1 MSVGRQSLVLA
12 PFAIA
17 ARGVAFFIPAFLA
30 RWFGVDAMTD
40 AFYYALGTS
49 NFLLVLGAV
58 AVGTVLVPALADLR
72 ARAPERQGP
81 FLGAAAGGS
90 MVGAVII
97 GGAAAITFPL
107 LLPRITRFDPAT
119 QVHAARFAWELVP
132 FVAVVAFNA
141 VVRAA
146 VEVHGRYVRSAVSP
160 VVRTIALL
168 AVARM
173 LRDSGPTSLPVAMA
187 VGAVAEAGWLLI
199 SLRGTGIHPLPR
211 LALPAE
217 LKLAGLALVPVLVGE
232 SMVALNVWVDRLFAG
247 ALGEGTVSMLEYAD
261 RARVIP
267 QTLLEGSL
275 LVVAF
280 NTWARAR
287 AAGAGVERHRA
298 VATTIWWVALLS
310 PPVLAGMFVGRVAL
324 IRLLFEGGAF
334 TAAYTLPTAA
344 ALGAFLPGV
353 YCSLLGALVV
363 KAHIIERRYGLVMRL
378 GAVSLLLNLVLD
390 FALFRRFGLPGL
402 AAATS
407 LTNLVA
413 AGLAFHA
420 LLPELRGQLPARAVL
435 LVPLGLALAVLLA
448 LPSVTAPP
456 ASVADPRLWL
466 TAVPFLALLAAAAWR
481 ARRAP

>member
-17 ARGVAFFIPAFLA
+17 ARGVAFFIPALLA
-30 RWFGVDAMTD
+30 RWFGVDAVTD

-72 ARAPERQGP
+72 ATEPGRQSA
-81 FLGAAAGGS
+81 FLGAAAGWS
-90 MVGAVII
+90 MVGAIGI
-97 GGAAAITFPL
+97 GGGAALSFPV
-107 LLPRITRFDPAT
+107 LLPLITGFDTAT
-119 QVHAARFAWELVP
+119 QANASQFAWELVP
-132 FVAVVAFNA
+132 FVAIVAFNA

-160 VVRTIALL
+160 VVRTAALL
-168 AVARM
+168 GVAGLMRE
-173 LRDSGPTSLPVAMA
+173 GGAATLPVAMA
-187 VGAVAEAGWLLI
+187 AGATAEAGWLVL
-199 SLRGTGIHPLPR
+199 SLSGTGVRPLPR
-211 LALPAE
+211 LAMPAE
-217 LKLAGLALVPVLVGE
+217 LRLAGMALLPVLTGE

-247 ALGEGTVSMLEYAD
+247 ALAVGTVSMLEYAD

-280 NTWARAR
+280 NAWARAR
-287 AAGAGVERHRA
+287 AEGAGVERHRA
-298 VATTIWWVALLS
+298 VATTLWWVAILA
-310 PPVLAGMFVGRVAL
+310 PPVLGGMFVGRVAL
-324 IRLLFEGGAF
+324 IRLLFEGDAF
-334 TAAYTLPTAA
+334 TPAHTVPTAT

-353 YCSLLGALVV
+353 YCSLLGALVM
-363 KAHIIERRYGLVMRL
+363 KAHIIERRYRLVMRL
-378 GAVSLLLNLVLD
+378 GALSFLLNLALD
-390 FALFRRFGLPGL
+390 VALFRPFGLPGL

-413 AGLAFHA
+413 AGAALVA
-420 LLPELRGQLPARAVL
+420 LLPELRGQLPGR
-435 LVPLGLALAVLLA
+435 ALAVVPVVLGLSLLLA
-448 LPSVTAPP
+448 LPSVSSPP
-456 ASVADPRLWL
+456 TSVTDPTLWL
-466 TAVPFLALLAAAAWR
+466 TAIPFVALLVGAAWR